1 MAMKEKTV
9 KSPGEQGE
17 YLIYEDVMGDRAETP
32 CVSVSFRKT
41 SAAGAPGEYDFERWK
56 TIMTWEEAEAAVE
69 AEAGRG
75 AE

>member
-17 YLIYEDVMGDRAETP
+17 YLIYEDVMGER
-32 CVSVSFRKT
+32 
-41 SAAGAPGEYDFERWK
+41 DFGRWK
-56 TIMTWEEAEAAVE
+56 TFMTWEEAEAAVE
-69 AEAGRG
+69 AEAGRS

>member
-17 YLIYEDVMGDRAETP
+17 RLVYEDAMGE
-32 CVSVSFRKT
+32 C
-41 SAAGAPGEYDFERWK
+41 DFERRK
-56 TIMTWEEAEAAVE
+56 TLMTREEAEAAAE
-69 AEAGRG
+69 AEAGRS

>member
-17 YLIYEDVMGDRAETP
+17 RLVCEDAMGERDFGR
-32 CVSVSFRKT
+32 RKT
-41 SAAGAPGEYDFERWK
+41 FVTR
-56 TIMTWEEAEAAVE
+56 EETEAAVE
-69 AEAGRG
+69 AEAGRS